1 MIINESGY
9 NKIQI
14 NSTINKSADGTVI
27 SKNTML
33 NVREESVDKAYALYS
48 ALERKINGETDKPK
62 EKTQNGNI
70 LRTPMCPKC
79 NEPMILRTSKKG
91 EKFWGC
97 STFPSCSGTM
107 KYQDGARILSEEVI
121 EVVEV

>member
-1 MIINESGY
+1 MIINENGY

-33 NVREESVDKAYALYS
+33 NVREESVDKAYSLYS
-48 ALERKINGETDKPK
+48 ALERKINGGADKPD
-62 EKTQNGNI
+62 EKTQNKNI
-70 LRTPMCPKC
+70 LKTPPCPKC
-79 NEPMILRTSKKG
+79 DKPMILRTSKKG

-97 STFPSCSGTM
+97 GAFPACNGTRQ
-107 KYQDGARILSEEVI
+107 YEDGARILSEEVL